1 MHRLRN
7 SGLLQENAVGG
18 SLGEEKAGMG
28 QLGALVRSGGPCRGG
43 PGVLAGGA
51 AP

>member
-18 SLGEEKAGMG
+18 GLGEGKTGIG
-28 QLGALVRSGGPCRGG
+28 QLGALVRAGG
-43 PGVLAGGA
+43 LAGGA
-51 AP
+51 APRYAI